1 MGVSICRVI
10 PNRSPMPQHIFQT
23 LILSQSCLEFIFK
36 NKMPFSGNSSCSMA
50 FLQHCIIMM
59 IMFPFYI
66 KGKPNHP
73 QSLSY
78 FPALFKFPRIHQIIF
93 YLKINRPKY
102 DPACQ
107 ALTARV
113 FDNPSLLSLN
123 MSGSFGIVFSLV
135 IELHF
140 P

>member
-1 MGVSICRVI
+1 MLCWMGASICRVI

-36 NKMPFSGNSSCSMA
+36 DKMPSGGKPSCSVS
-50 FLQHCIIMM
+50 FLHC
-59 IMFPFYI
+59 I
-66 KGKPNHP
+66 KGKPNHH

-78 FPALFKFPRIHQIIF
+78 FPSLFKFPRIHQIIF
-93 YLKINRPKY
+93 HLKINRPKY

-123 MSGSFGIVFSLV
+123 MSGSFGIFFSLV
-135 IELHF
+135 ISLNE
-140 P
+140 